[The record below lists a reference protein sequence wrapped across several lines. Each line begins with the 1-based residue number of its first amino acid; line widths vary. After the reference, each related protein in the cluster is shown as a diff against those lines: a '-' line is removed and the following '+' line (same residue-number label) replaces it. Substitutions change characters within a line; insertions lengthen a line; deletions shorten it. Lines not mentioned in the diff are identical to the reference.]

1 LATCGKLLRYIIEQI
16 VFTMKKLILSAL
28 VFSGFVFG
36 HSFAKANDAEVKP
49 GIEQPSPVEKKFHQL
64 DAEYEFKLFNHEGK
78 LLLEGTSD
86 KVEITGLKPGAYFV
100 SYNGKTERVIVP
112 GVAGS

>member
-1 LATCGKLLRYIIEQI
+1 
-16 VFTMKKLILSAL
+16 MKKLILSAL